1 MSISYRDMKNLFE
14 KEIRSLKNLL
24 SNLRGEESKY
34 ESELRSLKD
43 VKKNQLDKLHHVVLR
58 SIGNNDDMLGYVRA
72 IKSNLNIPF
81 EVGFSLNER
90 LVNEMNQSK
99 EVYEKART
107 QVVISH
113 QKLDELE
120 KDKSEKSDLYY
131 SNREKFNIF
140 QNLNSDVNDIKQFA
154 KEKGIDI
161 SECEK
166 VGFFSRLFMTSRS
179 ALSRDI
185 HSLIASIEKLDLE
198 EVSTRN
204 GFAQFD
210 RMAEEIV
217 DGNIHYQAFRQ
228 DFDNAV
234 EAVDKYTEDVVFKVQ
249 NKRTTAKYDYEDKRN
264 KLDKR
269 LFFKLFDLLTEEQ
282 QEQLFKAYLISP
294 FANAQK
300 DAESRIKFLNKVISG
315 IEADKKQI
323 KETINSLDKN
333 MFKLNRA
340 ARKAPNKRNNKFNRP
355 QFDKN
360 MNNLKLHYSKKQRWY
375 EDTHSKYRNN
385 YNDTMFD
392 SVDALMLILVI
403 NSISDNAEVG
413 HALFANELS
422 DFSIDDL
429 DLESLNINSFEI
441 DNLSDGLD
449 LSDLAEIALDFDI
462 PDIPEVRV
470 DIPDIGGGSS
480 DFGGG
485 GCCD

>member
-24 SNLRGEESKY
+24 SNLRSEESKY
-34 ESELRSLKD
+34 ESEIRSLKN
-43 VKKNQLDKLHHVVLR
+43 VKQNQLDKLHSLVLR
-58 SIGNNDDMLGYVRA
+58 SVGNNDDMLGYVRA

-90 LVNEMNQSK
+90 LINEMNQSK

-107 QVVISH
+107 QVVIAH
-113 QKLDELE
+113 KRLDELE

-140 QNLNSDVNDIKQFA
+140 QNLNSHVNRIKQFA
-154 KEKGIDI
+154 KEKGLDI
-161 SECEK
+161 TECEE

-179 ALSRDI
+179 ELSRDI

-204 GFAQFD
+204 GFEQFD
-210 RMAEEIV
+210 RMAEEII

-234 EAVDKYTEDVVFKVQ
+234 ETVDKYIEENVFKVQ
-249 NKRTTAKYDYEDKRN
+249 NERRTAQYDYKDKCN
-264 KLDKR
+264 QLDKR
-269 LFFKLFDLLTEEQ
+269 LFFRLFDLLTEEQ
-282 QEQLFKAYLISP
+282 QDQLFKAYLIP
-294 FANAQK
+294 PLADAQK

-323 KETINSLDKN
+323 NDTIKSLDKN
-333 MFKLNRA
+333 MFKLHRA
-340 ARKAPNKRNNKFNRP
+340 ARKAPSKRNHKFNRP

-403 NSISDNAEVG
+403 NSISDNAYVG
-413 HALFANELS
+413 HALFSNELS
-422 DFSIDDL
+422 DFSIEDL
-429 DLESLNINSFEI
+429 DLESLNIDFLEI

-449 LSDLAEIALDFDI
+449 LSDLSDIALDFEI

-470 DIPDIGGGSS
+470 DIPDIGGGGS
-480 DFGGG
+480 DFSGGG
-485 GCCD
+485 FD